1 MTSSCS
7 FVRGPGGIV
16 YQCFHCTSLGSAGVG
31 KRFNSGIPP
40 VWTSFSY
47 RTRTFYPYKYMALA
61 SGCLGRRNKQRLLLQ
76 AAAPLYSRQPV
87 VPCQILTHRRRIARM
102 LKWEAL
108 IPVTKLNWRGWD
120 ISRSSSAFDLT
131 YPSSWRSPATRRDL
145 TLLQVR

>member
-1 MTSSCS
+1 VQFRTWAPEALSIKVSMLSLHLSWLCRSWQTIQLWYSS
-7 FVRGPGGIV
+7 RLDIV
-16 YQCFHCTSLGSAGVG
+16 FLSDSD
-31 KRFNSGIPP
+31 
-40 VWTSFSY
+40 
-47 RTRTFYPYKYMALA
+47 FYPYKYLA
-61 SGCLGRRNKQRLLLQ
+61 SASSCLGSSKKQRLLLQ
-76 AAAPLYSRQPV
+76 AAAPLYSRLPV